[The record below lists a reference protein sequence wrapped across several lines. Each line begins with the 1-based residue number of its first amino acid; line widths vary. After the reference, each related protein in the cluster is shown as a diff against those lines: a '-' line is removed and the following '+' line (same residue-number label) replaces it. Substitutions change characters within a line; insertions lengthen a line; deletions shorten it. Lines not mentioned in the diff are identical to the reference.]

1 MSSEPG
7 WAIGAREVSVESV
20 AGEGGQAEKD
30 LKRAS
35 SYCLSGNEGHAFL
48 RHPRHLSS
56 SGPPPPSG
64 EAGGWGQAH
73 SEDQLHPG
81 TALCFQTGRGLG
93 RISACCTFPWMHG
106 REGGTPT

>member
-35 SYCLSGNEGHAFL
+35 SYCLSGSEGHAFL
-48 RHPRHLSS
+48 TPVTSGVSS
-56 SGPPPPSG
+56 EASQLLPASPTVWRSG
-64 EAGGWGQAH
+64 WT
-73 SEDQLHPG
+73 G
-81 TALCFQTGRGLG
+81 TGPQ
-93 RISACCTFPWMHG
+93 
-106 REGGTPT
+106 